1 MKKYPSVVAFTAGKK
16 NGESVVKV
24 ILREDDPE
32 AKESFRKG
40 CVISPKPLFQFVCF
54 EKGMNLKDRKSE
66 SIITKIDP
74 EKRNEIDTIITKE
87 GRKIFAKHS
96 HIVGIGIGQ
105 IDTKPCI
112 VLYCLD
118 KTLVPFGEEKLP
130 QVIGDEYQYPVDVR
144 EDMVAFGHCT
154 NCNSVNNGCSIS
166 RSSVDQ
172 TGSVGFLARSRKSS
186 LAPEEGFLTAAHVA
200 LDCLPEV
207 YAGNSHHDI
216 NECEIVHPSYKD
228 NKNRNTIIGRVS
240 EAFCGNFGPDRVGID
255 AAFVKVDEINL
266 EGKPINCAEL

>member
-1 MKKYPSVVAFTAGKK
+1 MRKYPSVVAFTAGKK

-96 HIVGIGIGQ
+96 HIVGIDIRQ
-105 IDTKPCI
+105 ICY
-112 VLYCLD
+112 L
-118 KTLVPFGEEKLP
+118 
-130 QVIGDEYQYPVDVR
+130 
-144 EDMVAFGHCT
+144 
-154 NCNSVNNGCSIS
+154 
-166 RSSVDQ
+166 
-172 TGSVGFLARSRKSS
+172 
-186 LAPEEGFLTAAHVA
+186 
-200 LDCLPEV
+200 
-207 YAGNSHHDI
+207 
-216 NECEIVHPSYKD
+216 
-228 NKNRNTIIGRVS
+228 
-240 EAFCGNFGPDRVGID
+240 
-255 AAFVKVDEINL
+255 
-266 EGKPINCAEL
+266 